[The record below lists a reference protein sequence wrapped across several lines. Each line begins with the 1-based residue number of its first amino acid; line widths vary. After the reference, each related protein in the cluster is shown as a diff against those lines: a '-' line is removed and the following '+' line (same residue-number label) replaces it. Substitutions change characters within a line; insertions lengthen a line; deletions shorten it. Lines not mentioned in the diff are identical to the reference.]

1 MDWLVSQLDLIAY
14 GFASIF
20 MLLGIFKC
28 VELSKNVKHYNGETQ
43 KVFIYFFIAI
53 GLAIAG
59 YFLEQNNKDKKIVKE
74 QQWITDTKE
83 IR

>member
-1 MDWLVSQLDLIAY
+1 MDWLVSQLDSIAY
-14 GFASIF
+14 GFATIF

-59 YFLEQNNKDKKIVKE
+59 YFLEQNNKDKKIIKE